1 MAELMNYSAQ
11 VILALGVLAFLV
23 TLITQVTKTLPY
35 ISKIP
40 TQIEAFVLSIV
51 FSVVG
56 LIIYIQVK
64 EITVEWYF
72 YLGAVVFGFIVSY
85 LVENGWESLTKLWK
99 RFVREEK

>member
-1 MAELMNYSAQ
+1 MTELFNYSAQ

-35 ISKIP
+35 IKNIP
-40 TQIEAFVLSIV
+40 TQLEAFVLSIA

-56 LIIYIQVK
+56 LIIYIQIK
-64 EITVEWYF
+64 EIAVEWYF
-72 YLGAVVFGFIVSY
+72 YLGAVIFGFIVSY

-99 RFVREEK
+99 RFVKESE